1 MKLYLLWAAVFVAT
15 AAVAKGPAKEKEKKD
30 KKAETYVFQD
40 VKTVPV
46 TSVKDQSRSGT
57 CWSFSGMGEVE
68 SDLLVRGKGEHDLA
82 EMWIVRNAYFE
93 KAVRYVRMHGS
104 ANLGGGGTLN
114 DVVYIIDRY
123 GIVPEEVYPGLRYG
137 TDRHVHGELD
147 AVIKAYVDA
156 VVENPNKSLSTA
168 WQDGL
173 NGILDAYLGPRPEK
187 FAYRGK
193 EYTPKSFAEELGIR
207 SDDYVLLTSFTHHP
221 FYEPFALEIP
231 DNWNAALSYNVTIDD
246 LRRIVDA
253 SLEKGYA
260 VNWASDVSEKGFAYN
275 KGFAIVPVAKVE
287 EMSDS
292 EKGKWTK
299 LTEEELRKM
308 TLDLSGM
315 LPEKTITQQMRQ
327 QAFDN
332 YETTDDHGMLIMG
345 VAEDQNGNQYYKVK
359 NSWGDTEPITAICMR
374 PCRSCFISRRAS
386 WCVRTCCPRTS
397 KPSSVFAEPG
407 GRNGFPCRLFHV
419 GEGRPNEQGYT
430 TMFTN

>member
-30 KKAETYVFQD
+30 NKAETYVFQD

-253 SLEKGYA
+253 SLEKG
-260 VNWASDVSEKGFAYN
+260 
-275 KGFAIVPVAKVE
+275 
-287 EMSDS
+287 
-292 EKGKWTK
+292 
-299 LTEEELRKM
+299 
-308 TLDLSGM
+308 
-315 LPEKTITQQMRQ
+315 
-327 QAFDN
+327 
-332 YETTDDHGMLIMG
+332 
-345 VAEDQNGNQYYKVK
+345 
-359 NSWGDTEPITAICMR
+359 
-374 PCRSCFISRRAS
+374 
-386 WCVRTCCPRTS
+386 
-397 KPSSVFAEPG
+397 
-407 GRNGFPCRLFHV
+407 
-419 GEGRPNEQGYT
+419 
-430 TMFTN
+430 

>member
-173 NGILDAYLGPRPEK
+173 NWHSGRLSGASSREVRLQGQGVY
-187 FAYRGK
+187 
-193 EYTPKSFAEELGIR
+193 AEEFRRGAGHSFRRLR
-207 SDDYVLLTSFTHHP
+207 AADLVHASSLL
-221 FYEPFALEIP
+221 
-231 DNWNAALSYNVTIDD
+231 
-246 LRRIVDA
+246 R
-253 SLEKGYA
+253 A
-260 VNWASDVSEKGFAYN
+260 VRA
-275 KGFAIVPVAKVE
+275 
-287 EMSDS
+287 
-292 EKGKWTK
+292 
-299 LTEEELRKM
+299 R
-308 TLDLSGM
+308 
-315 LPEKTITQQMRQ
+315 
-327 QAFDN
+327 
-332 YETTDDHGMLIMG
+332 
-345 VAEDQNGNQYYKVK
+345 
-359 NSWGDTEPITAICMR
+359 NSR
-374 PCRSCFISRRAS
+374 
-386 WCVRTCCPRTS
+386 
-397 KPSSVFAEPG
+397 
-407 GRNGFPCRLFHV
+407 
-419 GEGRPNEQGYT
+419 
-430 TMFTN
+430 